1 LGGNSLLGTVVFGE
15 IAGREAART
24 AEREKKRT
32 IRHGTSPTLRIAD
45 NKEKEFASG
54 LFVV

>member
-1 LGGNSLLGTVVFGE
+1 LGGNSLLGTVVFGK